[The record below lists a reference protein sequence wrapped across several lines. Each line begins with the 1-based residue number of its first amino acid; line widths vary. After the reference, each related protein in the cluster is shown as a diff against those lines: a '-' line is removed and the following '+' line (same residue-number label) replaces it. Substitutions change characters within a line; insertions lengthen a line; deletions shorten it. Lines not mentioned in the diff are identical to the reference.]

1 MDSGSPDDPRDQF
14 ITLMSSFLHNSPTAR
29 VNPRPATSNATSVYT
44 EQVRLTDNASTSRSN
59 QAQIATESPDVVIAR
74 ATERQLEQNA
84 LYMRVKMLA
93 TDQTAEIAELQEANT
108 KLREE
113 NGALKERSATL
124 K

>member
-1 MDSGSPDDPRDQF
+1 MDSGSPGDPRDQF
-14 ITLMSSFLHNSPTAR
+14 ITLLSSFLHNSPSAG
-29 VNPRPATSNATSVYT
+29 VNPRQVTSNSTSIFT
-44 EQVRLTDNASTSRSN
+44 EQVRSRDNAPTCRSN
-59 QAQIATESPDVVIAR
+59 QAQVTNENPDVVIAR

-93 TDQTAEIAELQEANT
+93 NDQTTEIAELQEANT

-113 NGALKERSATL
+113 NGALKERCATL